1 MIDLLDFSHKIRA
14 SLVAEGCDAKVL
26 FGRSH
31 LARMDNQGS
40 GTANRVVVAP
50 GAPTDGTWGS
60 IEVPT
65 KAHVR
70 AYPGEVK
77 HREQVTVDVWGYD
90 STAMADEGAQYRALR
105 VLWNRVLRATGQALR
120 VGAHTHTFW
129 GTEPKLMSQPADR
142 RHGERAQFTFAI
154 DFDVRSVA
162 PAVDVIGAEAA
173 PPVPEVEP

>member
-1 MIDLLDFSHKIRA
+1 MIDLLDFSDQIRA
-14 SLVAEGCDAKVL
+14 ALVADGSDAKVL

-31 LARMDNQGS
+31 LSRMDNQGP

-50 GAPTDGTWGS
+50 GAPTEGTWGS

-65 KAHVR
+65 KAHAR
-70 AYPGEVK
+70 AYPGEAK
-77 HREQVTVDVWGYD
+77 HREQVTIDVWGYD
-90 STAMADEGAQYRALR
+90 GTAMADEGVQYRALR
-105 VLWNRVLRATGQALR
+105 VLWNRVLRSIGIALR

-129 GTEPKLMSQPADR
+129 GTEPRLMAQPADR
-142 RHGERAQFTFAI
+142 RHGERAQMTFMI